1 MKKRLCRSIFARIS
15 SLFIVGMLLAIPA
28 CGEPPTGRD
37 NQPEGNAMRDLP
49 EPRQHGEKSLEE
61 TMAGR
66 RSIRAFRD
74 RALNDEELSQLLWAA
89 QGITDTRR
97 GFRTAPSAGATF
109 PLEIYA
115 VTANGIH
122 RYHPDGHKL
131 EQMATDDRR
140 AALAVAALGQDSVR
154 TAPLIMVF
162 CAVPERTTRRYGDRG
177 EMFVHMEVGHAAQNI
192 HLQAVALK
200 LGSVPIGAF
209 DPDRVADVVR
219 IPAAETVM
227 YLVPVGEPR

>member
-1 MKKRLCRSIFARIS
+1 MKKTICGSIFHTIA
-15 SLFIVGMLLAIPA
+15 LLSAAGIFLAVPA
-28 CGEPPTGRD
+28 CRESAQGRP
-37 NQPEGNAMRDLP
+37 NQPEGNTMRDLP
-49 EPRQHGEKSLEE
+49 EPRLRGEKSLEE

-66 RSIRAFRD
+66 RSIRTFRD
-74 RALNDEELSQLLWAA
+74 RALNEEELSQLLWAA
-89 QGITDTRR
+89 QGITDPRR

-109 PLEIYA
+109 PLETYA
-115 VTANGIH
+115 VTANGVH

-140 AALAVAALGQDSVR
+140 AALAAAALGQDSVR

-177 EMFVHMEVGHAAQNI
+177 EMFIHMEAGHAAQNI

-200 LGSVPIGAF
+200 LGSVPVGAF
-209 DPDRVADVVR
+209 NPDRVAEVLG
-219 IPAAETVM
+219 IPAAEKVL

>member
-1 MKKRLCRSIFARIS
+1 MKNRLCRNLFHRIPT
-15 SLFIVGMLLAIPA
+15 LFIAGMLLAIPA
-28 CGEPPTGRD
+28 CGEPPPGQD
-37 NQPEGNAMRDLP
+37 NQQEGNTMHNLP
-49 EPRQHGEKSLEE
+49 EPRQRGEKSLEE

-89 QGITDTRR
+89 QGITDSRR

-109 PLEIYA
+109 PLETYA
-115 VTANGIH
+115 VTANGVH

-140 AALAVAALGQDSVR
+140 AALAAAALGQDSVR
-154 TAPLIMVF
+154 TAPLIIVL
-162 CAVPERTTRRYGDRG
+162 CAVQERTTRRYGDRG
-177 EMFVHMEVGHAAQNI
+177 EMYIHMEAGHAAQNI

-200 LGSVPIGAF
+200 LGSVPVGAF
-209 DPDRVADVVR
+209 DPDRVADVLG
-219 IPAAETVM
+219 IPAAETVL